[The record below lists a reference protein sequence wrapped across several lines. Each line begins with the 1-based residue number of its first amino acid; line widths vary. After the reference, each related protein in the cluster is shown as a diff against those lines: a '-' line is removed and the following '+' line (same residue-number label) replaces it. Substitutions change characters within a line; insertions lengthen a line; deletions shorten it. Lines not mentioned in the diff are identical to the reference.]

1 MPKNST
7 PKLRRHKSS
16 GHAYARFDGHQ
27 IWFGRHDDPRSHQE
41 FAEYFHRWKTGDSKP
56 LERDASTTTV
66 AVLVARYL
74 DHATIY
80 YRRAGG
86 MPTGTVDAIRYA
98 VRPLLQLFA
107 SVPTLSFTVQSLKL
121 VRDRMVQSG
130 LARNTVNSRVG
141 RIVHMFRW
149 GCEEAL
155 VSATVYH
162 ELRVLMPLQRGR
174 SKARETE
181 PRRPVGREH
190 VDAILPH
197 VSRQIAGI
205 VELMWWSGMRPSE
218 ALALRPA
225 DIDTTGDV
233 WDYKLVHHKTLHHGK
248 ERTVPLGPKAQDVLR
263 PFLMRVPIPDPELP
277 LFSASEAEAERNE
290 QRRRNRVTPMKPSD
304 ARRKEKRAERI
315 GGRKVGQGYTVGSL
329 RRAVARACKK
339 AEIPHWTPHQL
350 RHAAATRIRQE
361 AGVEAASLA
370 LGHSNL
376 VTTEIY
382 AEASRERTRQIM
394 RDLG

>member
-7 PKLRRHKSS
+7 PTLRRHKSS

-27 IWFGRHDDPRSHQE
+27 IWFGRHDDPRSHQD
-41 FAEYFHRWKTGDSKP
+41 FAEYLCKWQTGDGKS
-56 LERDASTTTV
+56 LQGDVSTTTV
-66 AVLVARYL
+66 AVLIARYL
-74 DHATIY
+74 DHAAIY

-86 MPTGTVDAIRYA
+86 RPTGTVDAIRYA

-107 SVPTLSFTVQSLKL
+107 SAPTQTFTVQALKL

-130 LARNTVNSRVG
+130 LARNTVNSRIG

-155 VSATVYH
+155 VPAAVYH
-162 ELRVLMPLQRGR
+162 ELRVLRALQRGR

-181 PRRPVGREH
+181 PRRPVAREH

-218 ALALRPA
+218 ALAVRLA
-225 DIDTTGDV
+225 DIDQAGDL
-233 WDYKLVHHKTLHHGK
+233 WEYKLRHHKTIHHGK
-248 ERTVPLGPKAQDVLR
+248 ERTVILGPRAQDVLR
-263 PFLMRVPIPDPELP
+263 PFLMRVPAPDPELP
-277 LFSASEAEAERNE
+277 LFSASEAEAERNA
-290 QRRRNRVTPMKPSD
+290 QRRRDRVTPMKPSD
-304 ARRKEKRAERI
+304 GRRMSER
-315 GGRKVGQGYTVGSL
+315 GERTDGRIVGESYTVSSL
-329 RRAVARACKK
+329 RRAVRRACRD
-339 AEIPHWTPHQL
+339 AGIPHWTPHQL

-376 VTTEIY
+376 ATTEIY
-382 AEASRERTRQIM
+382 AEASKERTRQIM